1 MSNFKVLKFFII
13 FIIFFFPN
21 IGYSEI
27 TPEKFI
33 KEVTKEASNILKQD
47 ITKEEKSSQLINLAK
62 KTVDIRGI
70 GLYTLGKHK
79 KTISSEQLQI
89 YEELF
94 NVYFLKSF
102 SSRLSEYSDPKIDVL
117 SQNFINNKY
126 TMVSSILVG
135 DEKRPEISIEWRV
148 YTKDPDNYLI
158 RDLIIEGLSLA
169 RTQREEFNSVI
180 QSAGGDINVLFN
192 NLRKFNE
199 R

>member
-1 MSNFKVLKFFII
+1 MSNFKVLKFFVI

-180 QSAGGDINVLFN
+180 QSANGDINVLFN

>member
-1 MSNFKVLKFFII
+1 MSNFKVLKFFV
-13 FIIFFFPN
+13 IFFVIFFPK

-33 KEVTKEASNILKQD
+33 REVTTEASNILKQD
-47 ITKEEKSSQLINLAK
+47 ITKEEKSSELINLAK

-79 KTISSEQLQI
+79 KSITSEQLQI

-148 YTKDPDNYLI
+148 YTKDPDNFLI

-180 QSAGGDINVLFN
+180 QSADGDINVLFS
-192 NLRKFNE
+192 NLREFNK

>member
-1 MSNFKVLKFFII
+1 MSNFKVLKFFVI

>member
-1 MSNFKVLKFFII
+1 MSNFKVLKFFVI

-148 YTKDPDNYLI
+148 YTKDPDNY
-158 RDLIIEGLSLA
+158 
-169 RTQREEFNSVI
+169 
-180 QSAGGDINVLFN
+180 
-192 NLRKFNE
+192 
-199 R
+199 

>member
-1 MSNFKVLKFFII
+1 MSNFKVLKFFVI

-180 QSAGGDINVLFN
+180 QSADGDINVLFN

>member
-1 MSNFKVLKFFII
+1 MSNFKVLKFFVI

-21 IGYSEI
+21 IGYSEV

-33 KEVTKEASNILKQD
+33 REVTKEASNILKQD